1 MPARKRVSKPV
12 SVRAASAKRTAR
24 LALDMEEPLNDA
36 LDAAHALRFM
46 GCGLAQHIGDEEG
59 RAVVALAW
67 MTCRRLDALQQLWRQ
82 LFKCAAQAKEKGGMR
97 LPRTNLSQVR

>member
-1 MPARKRVSKPV
+1 MPARKRVRKLV
-12 SVRAASAKRTAR
+12 SARGPAAKRTAR
-24 LALDMEEPLNDA
+24 LTLDMEEPLNDA

-46 GCGLAQHIGDEEG
+46 GYGLAQHIGDEEG

-82 LFKCAAQAKEKGGMR
+82 LFKCAAQARG
-97 LPRTNLSQVR
+97 LP